1 MSVLASVIALEVAGQ
16 RIPGGT
22 TTVAIA
28 AAAIIALLLAS
39 TLARLARMSF
49 VAAGLF
55 VLVAGLILAT
65 NLAPE
70 DGSSA
75 GLCRTTVSSWGPVE
89 TLGDDDRTGRMAMFV
104 PLGALAMAAASS
116 RLRVLLFVG
125 AAALPVAIEVV
136 QRYATSLARTCD
148 VTDVHDSL
156 IGLGAGALAGLV
168 IVRLLVR

>member
-1 MSVLASVIALEVAGQ
+1 MSVLASVTALEVAGQ

-22 TTVAIA
+22 TTVAVVVA
-28 AAAIIALLLAS
+28 AVLALLLA
-39 TLARLARMSF
+39 TKLARLARMSF

-55 VLVAGLILAT
+55 VLMAGLIAVV

-75 GLCRTTVSSWGPVE
+75 GVCRTTVTSWGPAE

-116 RLRVLLFVG
+116 RLRVLLLVG
-125 AAALPVAIEVV
+125 AAGLPVGIEVV
-136 QRYATSLARTCD
+136 KRYATSLARTCD
-148 VTDVHDSL
+148 VTGIHDSL
-156 IGLGAGALAGLV
+156 LGLGAGAVIGLV
-168 IVRLLVR
+168 IVRFVFR